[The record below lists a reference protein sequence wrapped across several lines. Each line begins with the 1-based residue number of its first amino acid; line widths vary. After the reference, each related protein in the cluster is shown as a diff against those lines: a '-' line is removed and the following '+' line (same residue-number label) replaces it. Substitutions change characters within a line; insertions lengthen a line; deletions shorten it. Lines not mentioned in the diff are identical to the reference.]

1 MSGNFNISNNIY
13 IKAIERAG
21 FTLEEYAKAHTKS
34 NILLWLEGKKCPTYK
49 QLDDFAKSV
58 NIPVGYLFMSEFP
71 IEKIP
76 FTMFR
81 GKGANEGRLN
91 LNVYDTVMSISQ
103 RQEWIEDYLIDNDI
117 ETCHLVGSISLK
129 TPLSVAVKDFYRIIG
144 LGMDWASEI
153 VSVDKALNSIITRL
167 EQNGIF
173 VVFNG
178 IVGNNTKRKIEVSD
192 CRGFCLVNKTAPF
205 IFVNASDSKNANM
218 FTLVHEIAHILLGIS
233 AGHAG
238 EASASDDQV
247 ENFCDSFAAEFLMPE
262 ELVVLLDK
270 NVSIDKLSKR
280 FKVSKLVVARRL
292 HDLDVW
298 DDARYNDFISDYYS
312 NIKIQ
317 KKAGSGGNYYATAK
331 KRIGLTFALHVNTAL
346 KSNQISYLQA
356 YRLTGLHGD
365 SYTKF
370 FENVN

>member
-1 MSGNFNISNNIY
+1 MSCNFNIPSNIY

-21 FTLEEYAKAHTKS
+21 YTFDEYVKGHTKS

-49 QLDDFAKSV
+49 QLEDFAKSV

-71 IEKIP
+71 KEKIP

-81 GKGANEGRLN
+81 GKGANEGRFN

-117 ETCHLVGSISLK
+117 ETCHLVGAISLK
-129 TPLSVAVKDFYRIIG
+129 TPLSVAVKDFYKILG
-144 LGMDWASEI
+144 LSMDWAAEF

-167 EQNGIF
+167 EQNGVF

-192 CRGFCLVNKTAPF
+192 CRGFCLVNNTAPF
-205 IFVNASDSKNANM
+205 IFVNTSDSKNANM
-218 FTLVHEIAHILLGIS
+218 FTLIHEIAHILLGIS

-238 EASASDDQV
+238 DASVGEDQV
-247 ENFCDSFAAEFLMPE
+247 ERYCDSFAAEFLMPE
-262 ELVVLLDK
+262 ELIISQPN
-270 NVSIDKLSKR
+270 NVSVEKLSKR
-280 FKVSKLVVARRL
+280 FKVSKLAMARRL
-292 HDLDVW
+292 HDLEVW
-298 DDARYNDFISDYYS
+298 DDARYNDFISEYYS

-331 KRIGLTFALHVNTAL
+331 KRIGITFALHVNTAL

-365 SYTKF
+365 TYAKF
-370 FENVN
+370 FESLN